1 MQVYRLHGSEPV
13 ASPVIKRAAANGLS
27 PAPSDATDTHEGVST
42 DAGSGVSALL
52 TQLRRNPEVRQAVVE
67 NARAKVAA
75 GEYFTRSSAEAT
87 AEALLRH
94 ES

>member
-13 ASPVIKRAAANGLS
+13 ASPVIKRVDANGLS
-27 PAPSDATDTHEGVST
+27 SASSSENDAQEGVST

-52 TQLRRNPEVRQAVVE
+52 AQLRQSPEVRQAVVE
-67 NARAKVAA
+67 HARAKIAA

>member
-1 MQVYRLHGSEPV
+1 MQVYRLHSSEPV
-13 ASPVIKRAAANGLS
+13 VSPVNKRVAANGLNS
-27 PAPSDATDTHEGVST
+27 ASSDATDTHEGVSA
-42 DAGSGVSALL
+42 DAGSGVSALI
-52 TQLRRNPEVRQAVVE
+52 TQMQRSPEVRQAVVE

-75 GEYFTRSSAEAT
+75 GDYFTRSSAVAT